1 MSRTTRISMDYMEM
15 RRDRRY
21 FAPPV
26 TVSFGGTQFTAR
38 NWSLGGVLIDGG
50 PPVTVGS
57 EVPGKLALV
66 GQESSY
72 DVVVEPLRRDPDD
85 GTLACRFVAPSPV
98 MVDAL
103 DRAVVRRMLGRR
115 DGARRMAVALAF
127 AGGLLAALPALA
139 GSPSGSLVPGNAPL
153 PEFRLNFPRD
163 LDATAGANGDY
174 VISLTSPDQGVM
186 HFLFSPRPQFN
197 SSLDRDTGTSRSS
210 AGLSWNLFES
220 GGFFGNLGIAG
231 SFTRPG
237 LLDLDNRALGPSFAL
252 HGNFEIG
259 YQLGNQHSLT
269 LSLDHPT
276 SPDYQNEHGELNN
289 LRLRYGLKF

>member
-1 MSRTTRISMDYMEM
+1 M

-21 FAPPV
+21 YAPPV
-26 TVSFGGTQFTAR
+26 TVSFGASQFATR
-38 NWSLGGVLIDGG
+38 NWSLGGLLIDGG
-50 PPVTVGS
+50 PPVMIGS
-57 EVPGKLALV
+57 QVRGQLELA
-66 GQESSY
+66 GQDERY
-72 DVVVEPLRRDPDD
+72 DMVLETLRRDPDD
-85 GTLACRFVAPSPV
+85 GALACRFVAPSPL

-103 DRAVVRRMLGRR
+103 DRALVRRMLGRR
-115 DGARRMAVALAF
+115 GAARRKAAALAL
-127 AGGLLAALPALA
+127 AGGLLAAAPALA
-139 GSPSGSLVPGNAPL
+139 GGASGSLVPGSAPL
-153 PEFRLNFPRD
+153 PEFRLNFPSD
-163 LDATAGANGDY
+163 LNPAAGPNSDY
-174 VISLTSPDQGVM
+174 VISLTSPDQGVL
-186 HFLFSPRPQFN
+186 HFLFSPRAQFN
-197 SSLDRDTGTSRSS
+197 ASTDRETGTSRSS
-210 AGLSWNLFES
+210 AGLTWNLFES

-237 LLDLDNRALGPSFAL
+237 VQDLDNHLLGPSFAL